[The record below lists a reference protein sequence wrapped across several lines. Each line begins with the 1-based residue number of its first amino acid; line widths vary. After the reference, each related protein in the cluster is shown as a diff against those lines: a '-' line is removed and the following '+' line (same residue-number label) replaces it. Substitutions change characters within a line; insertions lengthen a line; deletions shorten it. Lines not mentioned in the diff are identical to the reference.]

1 MAAQHACTYH
11 SKVLTASKS
20 KGIDLKTWLIR
31 LHLQQFAI
39 SLLRSL
45 MHLRADV
52 CLLGAECFW
61 LPQLGGQGFCFA
73 EQFPFQNSFE
83 IFWVV
88 TFVFALRS
96 YHSYL
101 IVFLFLRLQAFWR
114 AHFRLWNFTS
124 AMGSW
129 AVQRQFLEEIW
140 RKLQSPIFWGAPAFR
155 RSAASPF
162 LWPGNLQ
169 PISITGLIPVSLRK
183 KKKTCS

>member
-83 IFWVV
+83 ILSRNICLCIAFLS
-88 TFVFALRS
+88 FLS
-96 YHSYL
+96 YCFSVPASPSL
-101 IVFLFLRLQAFWR
+101 LKGTL
-114 AHFRLWNFTS
+114 S
-124 AMGSW
+124 AMKFHLSNGQLGSSK
-129 AVQRQFLEEIW
+129 AVSQRDLE
-140 RKLQSPIFWGAPAFR
+140 KTPISNLLR
-155 RSAASPF
+155 RSGVPAKCGESF
-162 LWPGNLQ
+162 
-169 PISITGLIPVSLRK
+169 SLTWESTAYQHHWLNTSEPEK
-183 KKKTCS
+183 KKETCS